1 MPGQFDEIVGY
12 SVFELFEEC
21 YVYNENECYIVG
33 TEELAVDLMKAYSY
47 SKVECRID
55 TVTLDDML
63 KDYGCSSGSF
73 ALDLQAYARF
83 VELAKA
89 RNLHYEAKD
98 CYLDS
103 STKIVEIGQKTN
115 A

>member
-1 MPGQFDEIVGY
+1 MPDQNAEIVGY

-21 YVYNENECYIVG
+21 YVYNENECYIAA
-33 TEELAVDLMKAYSY
+33 TEDLAVDLMKAYSY
-47 SKVECRID
+47 SKDECRID
-55 TVTLDDML
+55 PVTLDDML

-83 VELAKA
+83 VELAKN
-89 RNLHYEAKD
+89 RNLQYEAKD
-98 CYLDS
+98 WDMDP
-103 STKIVEIGQKTN
+103 STKIVYIDQRPN